1 MYCPKCATLNNDQ
14 ARFCR
19 SCGMELEGVALALK
33 DRAAQPIHVRGRES
47 EFEISEEVLE
57 KRSKAV
63 KGVSTGISLLVV
75 SILIA
80 VAMAFFVPPNIPW
93 ILAWAVL
100 VGWMAMWGGI
110 EVGNGIAGVLEAK
123 SRLRLLGLAGKEFAD
138 HATPKE
144 LPFAS
149 QQPMVPAPPAS
160 LRSSTASS
168 VTEGT
173 TRQLNDLV
181 DKGRVK

>member
-1 MYCPKCATLNNDQ
+1 MYCPQCATPNTDG

-19 SCGMELEGVALALK
+19 SCGMELEAVALVLNGRSAQSSQLSGK
-33 DRAAQPIHVRGRES
+33 QSGSKTAEEWLDKRGAAIKN
-47 EFEISEEVLE
+47 I
-57 KRSKAV
+57 
-63 KGVSTGISLLVV
+63 STGVSLLVV
-75 SILIA
+75 SVLIG
-80 VAMAFFVPPNIPW
+80 VAMAFFVPSNVPW
-93 ILAWAVL
+93 MLVWAVL

-144 LPFAS
+144 LPSPS
-149 QQPMVPAPPAS
+149 QQPMVPAS
-160 LRSSTASS
+160 LRSPPASS